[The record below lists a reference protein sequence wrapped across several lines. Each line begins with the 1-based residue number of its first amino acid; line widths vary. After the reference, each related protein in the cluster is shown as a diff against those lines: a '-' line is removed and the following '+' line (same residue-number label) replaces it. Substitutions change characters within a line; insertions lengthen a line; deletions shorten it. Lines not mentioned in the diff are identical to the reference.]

1 MVKLFPSP
9 NLLISEHRR
18 VQRRTV
24 EMPAPA
30 VEHAA
35 ITE

>member
-1 MVKLFPSP
+1 MVKLSPSP
-9 NLLISEHRR
+9 NLISEHRR

-24 EMPAPA
+24 ELPAPA
-30 VEHAA
+30 VEHTA